1 MKVLVTG
8 EYHAGKST
16 FVRTAC
22 SRSENPAINIDRI
35 VSKDDSTTV
44 AMDFGVVDLKG
55 LRLSLF
61 GTPGLARF
69 DIIRRIVSKGA
80 DAVVFLI
87 DAADPLMDYRIR
99 YLYEEIIGYLPPER
113 VPYIFVAN
121 KQDLP
126 NARQIEE
133 IKNFFKFIGDE
144 PIYPISAFDY
154 DDVERVLLKVI
165 VKLVDKVWPV
175 LQTLYQYHDK
185 VKGVELV
192 AKALKK
198 NTYEARAYLRWL
210 ERRRLIE
217 VDWRQLVYWLCPG
230 LLNMLKKKSGLEE
243 ESPVV

>member
-1 MKVLVTG
+1 MKILVTG

-22 SRSENPAINIDRI
+22 SKSEKPAINIDRI
-35 VSKDDSTTV
+35 IGKGEDTTTV

-69 DIIRRIVSKGA
+69 DIIRRIISKGA

-87 DAADPLMDYRIR
+87 DAADELMDYRVK
-99 YLYEEIIGYLPPER
+99 YLYEEIEGYLPPVR
-113 VPYIFVAN
+113 VPYIFAAN

-126 NARQIEE
+126 NARDME
-133 IKNFFKFIGDE
+133 KLKGFFTFIGDE
-144 PIYPISAFDY
+144 PIYPISALDY
-154 DDVERVLLKVI
+154 EDVERILLKVI
-165 VKLVDKVWPV
+165 VKLVDRVWPV
-175 LQTLYQYHDK
+175 LQTLYKYQNK

-192 AKALKK
+192 AKPLKK
-198 NTYEARAYLRWL
+198 NAYETRAYLRWL

-230 LLNMLKKKSGLEE
+230 LLKMLEKK
-243 ESPVV
+243 SPVV

>member
-1 MKVLVTG
+1 MKILVTG

-22 SRSENPAINIDRI
+22 SKSERPAINIDRG
-35 VSKDDSTTV
+35 KEDQTTV
-44 AMDFGVVDLKG
+44 AMDFGVVELKG

-87 DAADPLMDYRIR
+87 DSADELMDYRVK
-99 YLYEEIIGYLPPER
+99 YLYEEMISYLPPER
-113 VPYIFVAN
+113 VPYIFAAN

-126 NARQIEE
+126 DARTPEKLKE
-133 IKNFFKFIGDE
+133 FFKFIGEE
-144 PIYPISAFDY
+144 PVYPISAKDY
-154 DDVERVLLKVI
+154 EDVQRLLLKVI

-175 LQTLYQYHDK
+175 LQTIYQYHGK
-185 VKGVELV
+185 VGGVELV
-192 AKALKK
+192 RQGLKK
-198 NTYEARAYLRWL
+198 GAYETRAYLRWL

-217 VDWRQLVYWLCPG
+217 VDWRQMVYYLCAG
-230 LLNMLKKKSGLEE
+230 LLKMLEKK
-243 ESPVV
+243 

>member
-1 MKVLVTG
+1 MRLLKILVTG

-22 SRSENPAINIDRI
+22 SKSERPAMNIDRI
-35 VSKDDSTTV
+35 VSKEDSTTV

-69 DIIRRIVSKGA
+69 DIIRRIISKGA
-80 DAVVFLI
+80 DAVVFLF
-87 DAADPLMDYRIR
+87 DAADPLMDYRVK
-99 YLYEEIIGYLPPER
+99 YLYEEIASYLPSTR
-113 VPYIFVAN
+113 VPYIFAAN

-126 NARQIEE
+126 NARKVENL
-133 IKNFFKFIGDE
+133 KDFFKFIGDE
-144 PIYPISAFDY
+144 PIYPISALDY
-154 DDVERVLLKVI
+154 EDVERVLLKVI

-175 LQTLYQYHDK
+175 LQSLLKYHDK

-192 AKALKK
+192 AKALGK
-198 NTYEARAYLRWL
+198 NAYETRAYLRWL

-217 VDWRQLVYWLCPG
+217 VDWRQLVFWLCPG
-230 LLNMLKKKSGLEE
+230 LLKMLEKK
-243 ESPVV
+243 SPVV

>member
-1 MKVLVTG
+1 MKILVTG

-22 SRSENPAINIDRI
+22 SKSERPAINIDRGT
-35 VSKDDSTTV
+35 DDLTTV
-44 AMDFGVVDLKG
+44 AMDFGVLELKG

-87 DAADPLMDYRIR
+87 DSADELMDYRVK
-99 YLYEEIIGYLPPER
+99 YLYEEIAGYLSPKK

-126 NARQIEE
+126 NARSAE
-133 IKNFFKFIGDE
+133 KLKTFFKFIGDE
-144 PIYPISAFDY
+144 PLYSISALDFE
-154 DDVERVLLKVI
+154 DVIRVLMKVI
-165 VKLVDKVWPV
+165 VKLVDKVWPM
-175 LQTLYQYHDK
+175 LLSLHKYHGK

-192 AKALKK
+192 SKELKK
-198 NTYEARAYLRWL
+198 GAYETRAYLRWL
-210 ERRRLIE
+210 ERRRLID

-230 LLNMLKKKSGLEE
+230 LLKMLEK
-243 ESPVV
+243 

>member
-1 MKVLVTG
+1 MKILVTG

-22 SRSENPAINIDRI
+22 SKSERPAVNIDRGI
-35 VSKDDSTTV
+35 DDKTTV
-44 AMDFGVVDLKG
+44 AMDFGVVVLKG

-87 DAADPLMDYRIR
+87 DSADELMDYRVK
-99 YLYEEIIGYLPPER
+99 YLYEEIGSYLPATK
-113 VPYIFVAN
+113 VPYIFCAN

-126 NARQIEE
+126 NVRSSD
-133 IKNFFKFIGDE
+133 KLKSFFTFIGDE
-144 PIYPISAFDY
+144 PVYPICANDY
-154 DDVERVLLKVI
+154 NDVERVLLKVI
-165 VKLVDKVWPV
+165 VKLVDKVWPI
-175 LQTLYQYHDK
+175 LLTLHKYHGE

-192 AKALKK
+192 AKGLNKGA
-198 NTYEARAYLRWL
+198 YEARAYLRWL

-217 VDWRQLVYWLCPG
+217 VDWRQLMYWLCPG
-230 LLNMLKKKSGLEE
+230 LLKMLEK
-243 ESPVV
+243 

>member
-22 SRSENPAINIDRI
+22 SNSENPAINIDRI

-69 DIIRRIVSKGA
+69 DIIRRIISKGA
-80 DAVVFLI
+80 DAVVFLF
-87 DAADPLMDYRIR
+87 DAADPLMDYRVK
-99 YLYEEIIGYLPPER
+99 YLYEEIESYLPPAR

-121 KQDLP
+121 KSDLP
-126 NARQIEE
+126 NARQVED
-133 IKNFFKFIGDE
+133 IKNFFGFIGDDE
-144 PIYPISAFDY
+144 PVYPISALDY
-154 DDVERVLLKVI
+154 NDVERVLLKVV

-175 LQTLYQYHDK
+175 LQTLYQYHDT

-198 NTYEARAYLRWL
+198 NAYETRTYLRWL

-230 LLNMLKKKSGLEE
+230 LLNMMEKKKTLEK
-243 ESPVV
+243 